1 MRRHLSRDGLIVF
14 AVVSWITVALLA
26 DANASLAE
34 QRVLG
39 LLTWL
44 MLLTLLR
51 GEGVPI
57 RVQVAVAVCVATV
70 AEVTGSG
77 LLQVYTYRLG
87 NIPSYVLPGHGLIYL
102 AALAFGRSRFAARYT
117 EQIRWSALIAC
128 GAWAAWGAAL
138 SPRPDVL
145 GAALFIVFAC
155 CMHAW
160 RSPAVYAGAFAITT
174 HLELLGVAVGNWTWA
189 EHAGWLSAGNP
200 PSAVVAGY
208 CVIDFLA
215 LTAGAA
221 VCMRRSSHAPTMLS
235 IENVSDTRATP
246 ASAILFR

>member
-1 MRRHLSRDGLIVF
+1 
-14 AVVSWITVALLA
+14 VSWITAALLA
-26 DANASLAE
+26 DASAALVE

-39 LLTWL
+39 CLTWL
-44 MLLTLLR
+44 LLITLLR
-51 GEGVPI
+51 SEGTPI
-57 RVQVAVAVCVATV
+57 RVQVTVAVCVATV

-102 AALAFGRSRFAARYT
+102 AALAFGRSRLAERHAS
-117 EQIRWSALIAC
+117 QIRWTAVIVC

-145 GAALFIVFAC
+145 GAALFVVFAC
-155 CMHAW
+155 CMFAW

-189 EHAGWLSAGNP
+189 EHAGWFSAGNP

-208 CVIDFLA
+208 CVIDWVA

-221 VCMRRSSHAPTMLS
+221 VCMRRSSQAPTMIS
-235 IENVSDTRATP
+235 MENASNARATP
-246 ASAILFR
+246 ASAILLR